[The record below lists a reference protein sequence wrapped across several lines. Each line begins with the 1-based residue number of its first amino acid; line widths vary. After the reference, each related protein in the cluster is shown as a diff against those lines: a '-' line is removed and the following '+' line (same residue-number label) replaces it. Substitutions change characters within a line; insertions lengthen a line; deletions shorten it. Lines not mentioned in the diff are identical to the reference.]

1 MGETTKGTLPQG
13 QGKWTAR
20 ARVDALLDAG
30 SFVETNRYLQKA
42 NAVPG
47 RPDVCVPGEGVVTG
61 WGTIDGQAVCIA
73 AQDSEALGGAF
84 GAGQAEKI
92 AKAMDMAAKS
102 GYPMLFLWDS
112 NGAKVQEG
120 AAAMHAYT
128 VLLRKMVD
136 LSGVVPTI
144 SVAAGAMLGTAA
156 LFAPLSDFTFVV
168 EGASEV
174 GLKGATVT
182 AAALGLEPD
191 AKKLNGAAA
200 QMAAGNA
207 QFCCAD
213 EPKAYEEVKRLL
225 LCLPSNNLEDPPFLQ
240 NEDPADRPV
249 TADPAD
255 VFAYARQAADGE
267 SFLEVQPGY
276 GEEIRTG
283 FASFGGMTCGVV
295 ANAGGKFL
303 TDAAC
308 EKAARFVRILDAYD
322 MPILTFVD
330 NEGVEAAVGH
340 PTMRALAKL
349 SYAYAEAGSPMV
361 SVLTGKAI
369 GEGYAAMSNK
379 GNGAD
384 LVYALPQ
391 AKIGCMNAEAGS
403 IVLFGG
409 TTEAAA
415 DYAETYLSAE
425 SAAKQGVVDDIVAP
439 EHIRETIVAALL
451 TATDKR
457 EQKPNRKHGI
467 MPL

>member
-1 MGETTKGTLPQG
+1 M
-13 QGKWTAR
+13 
-20 ARVDALLDAG
+20 
-30 SFVETNRYLQKA
+30 
-42 NAVPG
+42 
-47 RPDVCVPGEGVVTG
+47 
-61 WGTIDGQAVCIA
+61 
-73 AQDSEALGGAF
+73 
-84 GAGQAEKI
+84 
-92 AKAMDMAAKS
+92 
-102 GYPMLFLWDS
+102 
-112 NGAKVQEG
+112 
-120 AAAMHAYT
+120 
-128 VLLRKMVD
+128 
-136 LSGVVPTI
+136 
-144 SVAAGAMLGTAA
+144 
-156 LFAPLSDFTFVV
+156 
-168 EGASEV
+168 
-174 GLKGATVT
+174 
-182 AAALGLEPD
+182 
-191 AKKLNGAAA
+191 
-200 QMAAGNA
+200 
-207 QFCCAD
+207 
-213 EPKAYEEVKRLL
+213 KRLL

-240 NEDPADRPV
+240 NEDAADRPV

>member
-73 AQDSEALGGAF
+73 VQDSEALDGAF

-112 NGAKVQEG
+112 NGAKVQE
-120 AAAMHAYT
+120 
-128 VLLRKMVD
+128 
-136 LSGVVPTI
+136 
-144 SVAAGAMLGTAA
+144 
-156 LFAPLSDFTFVV
+156 
-168 EGASEV
+168 
-174 GLKGATVT
+174 
-182 AAALGLEPD
+182 
-191 AKKLNGAAA
+191 GAAA

-255 VFAYARQAADGE
+255 VFAYVRQAADGE

>member
-1 MGETTKGTLPQG
+1 MCSPM
-13 QGKWTAR
+13 
-20 ARVDALLDAG
+20 
-30 SFVETNRYLQKA
+30 S
-42 NAVPG
+42 G
-47 RPDVCVPGEGVVTG
+47 RRRTG
-61 WGTIDGQAVCIA
+61 
-73 AQDSEALGGAF
+73 
-84 GAGQAEKI
+84 
-92 AKAMDMAAKS
+92 
-102 GYPMLFLWDS
+102 
-112 NGAKVQEG
+112 N
-120 AAAMHAYT
+120 
-128 VLLRKMVD
+128 
-136 LSGVVPTI
+136 
-144 SVAAGAMLGTAA
+144 
-156 LFAPLSDFTFVV
+156 
-168 EGASEV
+168 
-174 GLKGATVT
+174 
-182 AAALGLEPD
+182 
-191 AKKLNGAAA
+191 
-200 QMAAGNA
+200 
-207 QFCCAD
+207 
-213 EPKAYEEVKRLL
+213 
-225 LCLPSNNLEDPPFLQ
+225 PSWKCS
-240 NEDPADRPV
+240 R
-249 TADPAD
+249 
-255 VFAYARQAADGE
+255 
-267 SFLEVQPGY
+267 GY

-391 AKIGCMNAEAGS
+391 GKDRMHERRGKAAS
-403 IVLFGG
+403 FLFGG

-457 EQKPNRKHGI
+457 EQKPNRKAWHHAAIREDAYGI
-467 MPL
+467 VWD

>member
-13 QGKWTAR
+13 QDKWTAR

-73 AQDSEALGGAF
+73 VQDSEALDGAF

-200 QMAAGNA
+200 QMAQAMHSS
-207 QFCCAD
+207 
-213 EPKAYEEVKRLL
+213 V
-225 LCLPSNNLEDPPFLQ
+225 
-240 NEDPADRPV
+240 
-249 TADPAD
+249 
-255 VFAYARQAADGE
+255 ART
-267 SFLEVQPGY
+267 S
-276 GEEIRTG
+276 R
-283 FASFGGMTCGVV
+283 
-295 ANAGGKFL
+295 K
-303 TDAAC
+303 
-308 EKAARFVRILDAYD
+308 
-322 MPILTFVD
+322 
-330 NEGVEAAVGH
+330 
-340 PTMRALAKL
+340 PT
-349 SYAYAEAGSPMV
+349 
-361 SVLTGKAI
+361 
-369 GEGYAAMSNK
+369 
-379 GNGAD
+379 
-384 LVYALPQ
+384 
-391 AKIGCMNAEAGS
+391 
-403 IVLFGG
+403 
-409 TTEAAA
+409 
-415 DYAETYLSAE
+415 
-425 SAAKQGVVDDIVAP
+425 
-439 EHIRETIVAALL
+439 
-451 TATDKR
+451 
-457 EQKPNRKHGI
+457 RK
-467 MPL
+467 